1 VSPSETAT
9 TSRRTQAE
17 RRQVAERAL
26 LAAAARL
33 FARRGTDNVSLAEI
47 GDEAGYSRGLVN
59 HRFGSRAALVE
70 RLAELAQTDFV
81 HSLPQPARGEE
92 AGVLLDL
99 ASSYLDHVAR
109 ADTESR
115 AFLVMW
121 GAAFPEDSPLRPV
134 FIAGDRRFRDGVETL
149 VRAGQDHGSISA
161 GVDPRG
167 FAVALVALL
176 RGIAAQTVVDPA
188 GVDTVAARA
197 AAAAFIQAALTPQP
211 AGPDHSPS
219 TGEDTRRN
227 G

>member
-1 VSPSETAT
+1 VSPSEMAT
-9 TSRRTQAE
+9 TPRRTQAE
-17 RRQVAERAL
+17 RRQAAERAL
-26 LAAAARL
+26 LAAATRL
-33 FARRGTDNVSLAEI
+33 FARRGIDTVSLAEI

-59 HRFGSRAALVE
+59 HRFGSKAALVE
-70 RLAELAQTDFV
+70 RLAELAQTAFV
-81 HSLPQPARGEE
+81 HTLSRPAAGEE
-92 AGVLLDL
+92 AGALLAL
-99 ASSYLDHVAR
+99 ASRYLDRVAG
-109 ADTESR
+109 AGTESR
-115 AFLVMW
+115 AFFVMW
-121 GAAFPEDSPLRPV
+121 GAAFPEDSPLRPA

-197 AAAAFIQAALTPQP
+197 AAAAFIQAALTPQS
-211 AGPDHSPS
+211 AGAYHAPS